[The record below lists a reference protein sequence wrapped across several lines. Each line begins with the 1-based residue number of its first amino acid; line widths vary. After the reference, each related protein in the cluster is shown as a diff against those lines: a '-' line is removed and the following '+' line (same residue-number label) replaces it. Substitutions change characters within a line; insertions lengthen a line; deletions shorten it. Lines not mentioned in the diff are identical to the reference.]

1 MAKSKRISISDQL
14 RRIFL
19 DRQLT
24 PTEVAERSGVDRSII
39 SRFLRD
45 DDDPERRGL
54 TLASVDKL
62 ADAYFY
68 CIAKF
73 VADSSKAVT
82 LYDGDGDRTAPARSA
97 PASVCSGEPA
107 SIDR

>member
-1 MAKSKRISISDQL
+1 MAKSKHVSISDQL

-24 PTEVAERSGVDRSII
+24 PTEVAEKSGVDRSVI

-62 ADAYFY
+62 AYAYNLRL
-68 CIAKF
+68 IEDDTPRAKSR
-73 VADSSKAVT
+73 AKAN
-82 LYDGDGDRTAPARSA
+82 R
-97 PASVCSGEPA
+97 
-107 SIDR
+107 

>member
-1 MAKSKRISISDQL
+1 MAQTKHVSISDQL

-19 DRQLT
+19 DRRLT
-24 PTEVAERSGVDRSII
+24 PTEIADKSGIDRSII

-62 ADAYFY
+62 AYAYNLRL
-68 CIAKF
+68 IE
-73 VADSSKAVT
+73 DDTPRSKPKRKRA
-82 LYDGDGDRTAPARSA
+82 
-97 PASVCSGEPA
+97 
-107 SIDR
+107 